1 VVEPIAAR
9 EEAKSETQ
17 SSWLRIAERAP
28 GRSSSELK
36 VRPSMGATPRVP
48 KRFAD
53 AVVSFKTRLP
63 EPSAWENNRGTVE
76 YAAIEEKV

>member
-1 VVEPIAAR
+1 VAEDCRASARPLILRVEGT
-9 EEAKSETQ
+9 AK
-17 SSWLRIAERAP
+17 L
-28 GRSSSELK
+28 
-36 VRPSMGATPRVP
+36 GATPRVP

>member
-1 VVEPIAAR
+1 
-9 EEAKSETQ
+9 
-17 SSWLRIAERAP
+17 
-28 GRSSSELK
+28 
-36 VRPSMGATPRVP
+36 MGATPRVP